1 MRFSARK
8 LDKKDFFGKSGK
20 NFSRRSFRGT
30 YIFTID
36 PYLVISKSKEDGSW
50 VKVHQ
55 TEVIMKVGLFSNI
68 PSNSRQNFESI
79 DIHIIFRKLDA
90 FRG

>member
-55 TEVIMKVGLFSNI
+55 TEVIMKVKDHFRTYHQIPAKISSRLIYTSFSKVGGI
-68 PSNSRQNFESI
+68 S
-79 DIHIIFRKLDA
+79 
-90 FRG
+90 G